1 MTQASHIAI
10 EEAHGMV
17 VHQRVHHTCKP
28 VDDDLPAA
36 AVRANINNH
45 NQDENGR

>member
-17 VHQRVHHTCKP
+17 HQTVHHTCKP

-36 AVRANINNH
+36 AVRVNINNH